1 MNLTSLLIL
10 ELLEYGSTH
19 LLYASA
25 AADEGADLILLSNYA
40 LMEGI

>member
-1 MNLTSLLIL
+1 MVLLT
-10 ELLEYGSTH
+10 

-40 LMEGI
+40 LMEGF